1 VTSRFVGNAP
11 NGDAIN
17 RVPINRGAT
26 EAIYEVRM
34 TAAGDHR
41 DEARELLRARLEAA
55 NYPIQDMEITERE
68 HDDIELV
75 ATLLRTAADPRDSM
89 RSSPASVKTQR

>member
-34 TAAGDHR
+34 TTAGDHR

-68 HDDIELV
+68 RDHIELI
-75 ATLLRTAADPRDSM
+75 ATLWDRR
-89 RSSPASVKTQR
+89 RPA